1 MKNTE
6 FDNLVERLLNEALDE
21 KIDEI
26 KSKLEV
32 TEKKDNKWI
41 QDIDMKEGSFKKYCK
56 GEVTCECVEKAL
68 KAGGKHAKQ
77 ANLYLNMNSKKCK
90 SLQKSKS
97 LKKENDAD
105 RLLSKLVEVIKEE
118 IGEEEMTEGNA
129 FSKARCKAGCKGG
142 NGTKIEGFD
151 GKVVRGWSDDDKESC
166 GCDDLK
172 ESNKKRMKLT
182 ENELIDLIERMVKEE
197 KAKGLQ
203 VYNKVHNEDG
213 KENNKALED
222 VAKKMKKYTKDGSNG
237 KFDMDPVMFPKGNL
251 ELKKEK
257 VKKYT
262 PSEAVEEY
270 IEAFAYPGQTNLRF
284 DEIKPDDEL
293 IKKYLE
299 GDSTT
304 GNAQVD
310 KKGKPL
316 GNVTPDEVGKR
327 FKKNY
332 DENLYGIEQAE
343 GSYKRVTQ
351 PVDVAGDNTQKGKLQ
366 KKSDKVLAK
375 LESVEDKKKKKL
387 NEEIEKIKS
396 ITSYNQKT
404 Q

>member
-32 TEKKDNKWI
+32 TEKKDEKWI
-41 QDIDMKEGSFKKYCK
+41 QRIDMKRGFLKKYCG
-56 GEVTCECVEKAL
+56 GEVTCDCVEKAL
-68 KAGGKHAKQ
+68 KEGGKPAKR
-77 ANLYLNMNSKKCK
+77 ANLYLNMNSDKCK
-90 SLQKSKS
+90 SLQK
-97 LKKENDAD
+97 ENEAD
-105 RLLSKLVEVIKEE
+105 RLLTKLVEVIKEE
-118 IGEEEMTEGNA
+118 LGEEEMTEGNA
-129 FSKARCKAGCKGG
+129 FSEARCKAGCKGG
-142 NGTKIEGFD
+142 NGAKIEGFD
-151 GKVVRGWSDDDKESC
+151 GKVVKDWSDDDKESC
-166 GCDDLK
+166 GCKDLK
-172 ESNKKRMKLT
+172 ESRKKKMKLT
-182 ENELIDLIERMVKEE
+182 ENELIDLIERIFKEE

-213 KENNKALED
+213 KENKQALEA
-222 VAKKMKKYTKDGSNG
+222 VGKKMKDYTKDGSNG

-284 DEIKPDDEL
+284 DEIKPNDEM

-310 KKGKPL
+310 KDGKPL
-316 GNVTPDEVGKR
+316 GNVTPDEVGNR
-327 FKKNY
+327 FWENY

-351 PVDVAGDNTQKGKLQ
+351 PVDEAGDNTKEGKLQ
-366 KKSDKVLAK
+366 KKSDKVLTK
-375 LESVEDKKKKKL
+375 LESVEDKKEKKL
-387 NEEIEKIKS
+387 NEELEKIKS
-396 ITSYNQKT
+396 ITGYNQKT

>member
-1 MKNTE
+1 
-6 FDNLVERLLNEALDE
+6 
-21 KIDEI
+21 
-26 KSKLEV
+26 
-32 TEKKDNKWI
+32 
-41 QDIDMKEGSFKKYCK
+41 
-56 GEVTCECVEKAL
+56 VTCDCVEKAL
-68 KAGGKHAKQ
+68 KAGGKPAKQ
-77 ANLYLNMNSKKCK
+77 ANLYLNMNSDKCK
-90 SLQKSKS
+90 SLQ
-97 LKKENDAD
+97 KENDAD

-118 IGEEEMTEGNA
+118 LGEEEMTEGNA
-129 FSKARCKAGCKGG
+129 FSEARCKAGCKGG
-142 NGTKIEGFD
+142 NGAKIEGFD
-151 GKVVRGWSDDDKESC
+151 GKVVKGWSDDDKESC
-166 GCDDLK
+166 ECKDLK
-172 ESNKKRMKLT
+172 ESRRKKMKLT
-182 ENELIDLIERMVKEE
+182 ENELIDLIERIVKEE

-213 KENNKALED
+213 KENKQALD
-222 VAKKMKKYTKDGSNG
+222 AVAKKMKDYTKDGSNG

-284 DEIKPDDEL
+284 DEIKPNDEM

-310 KKGKPL
+310 KDGKPL

-351 PVDVAGDNTQKGKLQ
+351 PVDEAGDNTKEGKLQ
-366 KKSDKVLAK
+366 KKSDKVLTK
-375 LESVEDKKKKKL
+375 LESVEDKKEKKL
-387 NEEIEKIKS
+387 NEEIKKIKS
-396 ITSYNQKT
+396 ITGYNQRT

>member
-32 TEKKDNKWI
+32 TEKKDEKWI
-41 QDIDMKEGSFKKYCK
+41 QDIDMKEGSFKKYCDGK
-56 GEVTCECVEKAL
+56 VTCECVEKAL
-68 KAGGKHAKQ
+68 KAGGKPAKQ
-77 ANLYLNMNSKKCK
+77 ANLYLNMNSDKCK
-90 SLQKSKS
+90 SLQK
-97 LKKENDAD
+97 ENEAD
-105 RLLSKLVEVIKEE
+105 RLLTKLVEVIKEE
-118 IGEEEMTEGNA
+118 LGEEEMTEGNA
-129 FSKARCKAGCKGG
+129 FSEARCKAGCKGG
-142 NGTKIEGFD
+142 NGVKIEGFD
-151 GKVVRGWSDDDKESC
+151 GKVVKDWSDEDKESC
-166 GCDDLK
+166 ACKDLK
-172 ESNKKRMKLT
+172 ESRKNKMKLT
-182 ENELIDLIERMVKEE
+182 ENELIDLIERIVKEE

-203 VYNKVHNEDG
+203 VYNKIHNEDG
-213 KENNKALED
+213 KENNDALEA
-222 VAKKMKKYTKDGSNG
+222 VAKKMKDYTKDGSNG

-284 DEIKPDDEL
+284 DEIKPNDEM

-310 KKGKPL
+310 KDGKPL

-351 PVDVAGDNTQKGKLQ
+351 PVDEAGDNTKEGKLQ
-366 KKSDKVLAK
+366 KKSDKVLTK
-375 LESVEDKKKKKL
+375 LESIEDKKEKKL
-387 NEEIEKIKS
+387 NEEIKKIKS
-396 ITSYNQKT
+396 ITGYNQRT

>member
-32 TEKKDNKWI
+32 TEKKDQKWI
-41 QDIDMKEGSFKKYCK
+41 QGIDMKEGFLKKYCG
-56 GEVTCECVEKAL
+56 GEVTCDCVEKAL
-68 KAGGKHAKQ
+68 KEGGKPARR
-77 ANLYLNMNSKKCK
+77 ANLYLNMNSDKCK
-90 SLQKSKS
+90 SLQ
-97 LKKENDAD
+97 KENDAD

-118 IGEEEMTEGNA
+118 LGEEEMTEGNA
-129 FSKARCKAGCKGG
+129 FSEARCKAGCKGG
-142 NGTKIEGFD
+142 NGAKIEGFD
-151 GKVVRGWSDDDKESC
+151 GKVVKGWSDDDKESC
-166 GCDDLK
+166 GCKDLK
-172 ESNKKRMKLT
+172 ESRRKKMKLT
-182 ENELIDLIERMVKEE
+182 ENELIDLIERIVKEE

-213 KENNKALED
+213 KENKQALD
-222 VAKKMKKYTKDGSNG
+222 AVAKKMKDYTKDGSNG

-310 KKGKPL
+310 KDGKSL

-351 PVDVAGDNTQKGKLQ
+351 PVDVAGDNTKQGKLQ
-366 KKSDKVLAK
+366 KKSDKVLTK
-375 LESVEDKKKKKL
+375 LESVEDKKEKKL
-387 NEEIEKIKS
+387 NEELEKIKS
-396 ITSYNQKT
+396 ITGYNQKT

>member
-32 TEKKDNKWI
+32 TEKKDEKWI
-41 QDIDMKEGSFKKYCK
+41 QRIDMKRGFLKKYCG
-56 GEVTCECVEKAL
+56 GEVTCDCVEKAL
-68 KAGGKHAKQ
+68 KEGGKPAKR
-77 ANLYLNMNSKKCK
+77 ANLYLNMNSDKCK
-90 SLQKSKS
+90 SLQ
-97 LKKENDAD
+97 KENDAD

-118 IGEEEMTEGNA
+118 LGEEEMTEGNA
-129 FSKARCKAGCKGG
+129 FSEARCKAGCKGG
-142 NGTKIEGFD
+142 NGAKIEGFD
-151 GKVVRGWSDDDKESC
+151 GKVVKDWSDDDKESC
-166 GCDDLK
+166 GCKDLK
-172 ESNKKRMKLT
+172 ESRKKKMKLT
-182 ENELIDLIERMVKEE
+182 ENELIDLIERIVKEE

-213 KENNKALED
+213 KENKQALD
-222 VAKKMKKYTKDGSNG
+222 AVAKKMKDYTKDGSNG

-284 DEIKPDDEL
+284 DEIKPNDEM

-310 KKGKPL
+310 KDGKSL

-351 PVDVAGDNTQKGKLQ
+351 PVDEAGDNTKEGKLQ
-366 KKSDKVLAK
+366 KKSDKVLTK
-375 LESVEDKKKKKL
+375 LESVEDKKEKKL
-387 NEEIEKIKS
+387 NEELEKIKS
-396 ITSYNQKT
+396 ITGYNQKT

>member
-32 TEKKDNKWI
+32 TEKKDEKWI

-56 GEVTCECVEKAL
+56 GEVTCDCVEKAL

-77 ANLYLNMNSKKCK
+77 ANLYLNMNSDKCK
-90 SLQKSKS
+90 SLQ
-97 LKKENDAD
+97 KENDAD

-118 IGEEEMTEGNA
+118 LGEEEMTEGNA
-129 FSKARCKAGCKGG
+129 FSEARCKAGCKGG
-142 NGTKIEGFD
+142 NGAKIEGFD
-151 GKVVRGWSDDDKESC
+151 GKVVKGWSDDDKESC
-166 GCDDLK
+166 ECKDLK
-172 ESNKKRMKLT
+172 ESRRKKMKLT
-182 ENELIDLIERMVKEE
+182 ENELIDLIERIVKEE

-213 KENNKALED
+213 KENKQALD
-222 VAKKMKKYTKDGSNG
+222 AVAKKMKDYTKDGSNG

-284 DEIKPDDEL
+284 DEIKPNDEM
-293 IKKYLE
+293 IKKYLQ

-310 KKGKPL
+310 KDGKPL

-351 PVDVAGDNTQKGKLQ
+351 PVDEAGDNTKEGKLQ
-366 KKSDKVLAK
+366 KKSDKVLTK
-375 LESVEDKKKKKL
+375 LESVEDKKEKKL
-387 NEEIEKIKS
+387 NEEIKKIKS
-396 ITSYNQKT
+396 ITGYNQRT

>member
-32 TEKKDNKWI
+32 TEKKDEKWI

-56 GEVTCECVEKAL
+56 GEVTCDCVEKAL
-68 KAGGKHAKQ
+68 KAGGKPAKQ
-77 ANLYLNMNSKKCK
+77 ANLYLNMNSDKCK
-90 SLQKSKS
+90 SLQ
-97 LKKENDAD
+97 KENDAD

-129 FSKARCKAGCKGG
+129 FSEARCKAGCKGG
-142 NGTKIEGFD
+142 NGAKIEGFD
-151 GKVVRGWSDDDKESC
+151 GKVVKGWSDDDKESC
-166 GCDDLK
+166 GCKDLK
-172 ESNKKRMKLT
+172 ESRRKKMKLT
-182 ENELIDLIERMVKEE
+182 ENELIDLIEKIVKEE

-213 KENNKALED
+213 KENNEALEA

-310 KKGKPL
+310 KDGKPL

-351 PVDVAGDNTQKGKLQ
+351 PVDVAGDNTKQGKLQ
-366 KKSDKVLAK
+366 KKSDKVLTK
-375 LESVEDKKKKKL
+375 LESIEDKKKKKL
-387 NEEIEKIKS
+387 NEELEKIKS
-396 ITSYNQKT
+396 ITGYNQKT

>member
-32 TEKKDNKWI
+32 TEKKDEKWI
-41 QDIDMKEGSFKKYCK
+41 QRIDMKRGFLKKYCG
-56 GEVTCECVEKAL
+56 GEVTCDCVEKAL
-68 KAGGKHAKQ
+68 KEGGKPAKR
-77 ANLYLNMNSKKCK
+77 ANLYLNMNSDKCK
-90 SLQKSKS
+90 SLQK
-97 LKKENDAD
+97 ENEAD
-105 RLLSKLVEVIKEE
+105 RLLTKLVEVIKEE
-118 IGEEEMTEGNA
+118 LGEEEMTEGNA
-129 FSKARCKAGCKGG
+129 FSEARCKAGCKGG
-142 NGTKIEGFD
+142 NGAKIEGFD
-151 GKVVRGWSDDDKESC
+151 GKVVKDWSDDDKESC
-166 GCDDLK
+166 GCKDLK
-172 ESNKKRMKLT
+172 ESRKKKMKLT
-182 ENELIDLIERMVKEE
+182 ENELIDLIERIVKEE

-213 KENNKALED
+213 KENKQALD
-222 VAKKMKKYTKDGSNG
+222 AVAKKMKDYTKDGSNG

-310 KKGKPL
+310 KDGKPL

-332 DENLYGIEQAE
+332 DENLYGIEHAE

-351 PVDVAGDNTQKGKLQ
+351 PVDLAGDNTKDGKLQ
-366 KKSDKVLAK
+366 KKSDKVLTK
-375 LESVEDKKKKKL
+375 LESVEDKKEKKL
-387 NEEIEKIKS
+387 NEELEKIKS
-396 ITSYNQKT
+396 ITGYNQKT

>member
-32 TEKKDNKWI
+32 TEKKDQKWI
-41 QDIDMKEGSFKKYCK
+41 QGIDMKEGFLKKYCG
-56 GEVTCECVEKAL
+56 GEVTCDCVEKAL
-68 KAGGKHAKQ
+68 KEGGKPARR
-77 ANLYLNMNSKKCK
+77 ANLYLNMNSDKCK
-90 SLQKSKS
+90 SLQ
-97 LKKENDAD
+97 KENDAD

-118 IGEEEMTEGNA
+118 LGEEEMTEGNA
-129 FSKARCKAGCKGG
+129 FSEARCKAGCKGG
-142 NGTKIEGFD
+142 NGAKIEGFD
-151 GKVVRGWSDDDKESC
+151 GKVVKGWSDDDKESC
-166 GCDDLK
+166 GCKDLK
-172 ESNKKRMKLT
+172 ESRRKKMKLT
-182 ENELIDLIERMVKEE
+182 ENELIDLIERIVKEE

-213 KENNKALED
+213 KENKQALD
-222 VAKKMKKYTKDGSNG
+222 AVAKKMKDYTKDGSNG

-310 KKGKPL
+310 KDGKPL

-351 PVDVAGDNTQKGKLQ
+351 PVDVAGDNTKQGKLQ
-366 KKSDKVLAK
+366 KKSDKVLTK
-375 LESVEDKKKKKL
+375 LESVEDKKEKKL
-387 NEEIEKIKS
+387 NEELEKIKS
-396 ITSYNQKT
+396 ITGYNQKT

>member
-32 TEKKDNKWI
+32 TEKKNNKSVE
-41 QDIDMKEGSFKKYCK
+41 DIDKEEGSFKKYCK
-56 GEVTCECVEKAL
+56 GEVTCDCVEKAL
-68 KAGGKHAKQ
+68 KEGGKHAKQ
-77 ANLYLNMNSKKCK
+77 ANLYLNMNSDKCK
-90 SLQKSKS
+90 SLQ
-97 LKKENDAD
+97 KENDAD

-118 IGEEEMTEGNA
+118 LGEEEMTEGNA
-129 FSKARCKAGCKGG
+129 FSEARCKAGCKGG
-142 NGTKIEGFD
+142 NGAKIEGFD
-151 GKVVRGWSDDDKESC
+151 GKVVKGWSDDDKESC
-166 GCDDLK
+166 GCKDLK
-172 ESNKKRMKLT
+172 ESRRKKMKLT
-182 ENELIDLIERMVKEE
+182 ENELIDLIERIVKEE

-213 KENNKALED
+213 KENKQALD
-222 VAKKMKKYTKDGSNG
+222 AVAKKMKDYTKDGSNG

-251 ELKKEK
+251 QLKKDK

-310 KKGKPL
+310 KDGKPL

-366 KKSDKVLAK
+366 KKSDKVLTK
-375 LESVEDKKKKKL
+375 LESVEDKKEKKL
-387 NEEIEKIKS
+387 NEELEKIKS
-396 ITSYNQKT
+396 ITGYNQKT

>member
-1 MKNTE
+1 MKNTD
-6 FDNLVERLLNEALDE
+6 FDKFVEKLLNEALEE
-21 KIDEI
+21 KAEEI

-32 TEKKDNKWI
+32 SEKKDKKWI
-41 QDIDMKEGSFKKYCK
+41 QDVDMKEGSFKKYCK
-56 GEVTCECVEKAL
+56 GEVTCDCVEKAI
-68 KAGGKHAKQ
+68 KEGGKPAKQ
-77 ANLYLNMNSKKCK
+77 ANLYLNMNSSKCK
-90 SLQKSKS
+90 SLQK
-97 LKKENDAD
+97 ENAANE
-105 RLLSKLVEVIKEE
+105 LLNKLVQVIKEE
-118 IGEEEMTEGNA
+118 VEEGDVKEGNA
-129 FSKARCKAGCKGG
+129 FSEARCKAGCKGG
-142 NGTKIEGFD
+142 NGTKIHGFD
-151 GKVVRGWSDDDKESC
+151 GKVVKGWSDDDKETC
-166 GCDDLK
+166 GCK
-172 ESNKKRMKLT
+172 EVNESTKKRMRLN
-182 ENELIDLIERMVKEE
+182 ENELVDLIEKMVNEE

-213 KENNKALED
+213 RENQKAMEL
-222 VAKKMKKYTKDGSNG
+222 VAKKMKKYLKDGSNG
-237 KFDMDPVMFPKGNL
+237 KFETDPTMFPKGNL
-251 ELKKEK
+251 ELKKDT

-284 DEIKPDDEL
+284 DEIKPNDEL

-304 GNAQVD
+304 GNAQTD
-310 KKGKPL
+310 KDGKPL
-316 GNVTPDEVGKR
+316 GNVTPSETGKR

-351 PVDVAGDNTQKGKLQ
+351 PVDVAGENTQKGKLQ
-366 KKSDKVLAK
+366 KKSDKVLTK
-375 LESVEDKKKKKL
+375 LESVDEKKKKKI